1 MEPRSRCPML
11 YRHILLSVI
20 ISLST
25 LGLIHSPLQSKVQAQ
40 IRVDS
45 QPLSGSIARSPS
57 TGARVRMRVVE
68 ESATGTL
75 VGSLGPASASFGSGS
90 ASGSE
95 AVQSAGAARFMVL
108 PPDFHTRFELDDRS
122 GDVRVR
128 SRIDREAM
136 PCNSLP
142 STSESRD
149 GRASAAAA
157 PGAGGGECVLEY
169 ELVERPSMTTRR
181 LEIVVEDVNDWAPSF
196 QQYMAQQQ
204 GGYQSY
210 IRELPENSEPFT
222 TCVELPPPVDL
233 DAGRNGVRNV
243 SVRGGADAHKFRVR
257 LKQVPPTKFGDL
269 CLYPVV
275 ALDRETQES
284 YRLQIEALDGGSP
297 PRSGVLNLSLLIADA
312 NDNSP
317 VFERERFSVTLPE
330 NAARDSLVVR
340 VMAHDADKEDNAAL
354 TYSFDLDEYSSQPN
368 MGFGDIVRPPFRI
381 DPQSGTLISD
391 DTLSE
396 DAQK

>member
-1 MEPRSRCPML
+1 ML

-25 LGLIHSPLQSKVQAQ
+25 LGSIYSPLQSQAQAQ
-40 IRVDS
+40 IQDRVDS
-45 QPLSGSIARSPS
+45 QLLSGSIARSSS
-57 TGARVRMRVVE
+57 TSALVRMRVLE

-75 VGSLGPASASFGSGS
+75 VGSLGPASASFGSGPAS
-90 ASGSE
+90 ATE
-95 AVQSAGAARFMVL
+95 VAQSAGATRFMVL
-108 PPDFHTRFELDDRS
+108 PPDFHIRFELDDRS

-136 PCNSLP
+136 SCNSLP

-149 GRASAAAA
+149 GRAGAAA
-157 PGAGGGECVLEY
+157 PGAGGIECVLEY
-169 ELVERPSMTTRR
+169 ELVERPSMTMRR
-181 LEIVVEDVNDWAPSF
+181 LAIVVDDVNDWAPSF
-196 QQYMAQQQ
+196 QQYMGQQQ
-204 GGYQSY
+204 EGFQSY

-222 TCVELPPPVDL
+222 TCVELPPPVDP

-243 SVRGGADAHKFRVR
+243 SVRGGTDAHKFRVR

-269 CLYPVV
+269 CLYPIV

-297 PRSGVLNLSLLIADA
+297 PRSGVLNLSVLIADA

-317 VFERERFSVTLPE
+317 VFERERYAVTLPE
-330 NAARDSLVVR
+330 NAARDSLIVR
-340 VMAHDADKEDNAAL
+340 VIAHDVDKEDNAAL
-354 TYSFDLDEYSSQPN
+354 AYSFDLDEYSSQPN
-368 MGFGDIVRPPFRI
+368 VGFGDIVRPPFRI
-381 DPQSGTLISD
+381 DPQSGTLFFTLISD
-391 DTLSE
+391 DTISY
-396 DAQK
+396 DTQ